1 VCDKSDFLTSPTLFT
16 VKCPTNLDRLL
27 SSCFD
32 TQTKLRL
39 LIFAK
44 HSMNNQS
51 SMTPTAAQ
59 QSLPLFNLH
68 RTVALQAIHR
78 ARCAPGTDALRFGVQ
93 TGEIN
98 LQQLLLL
105 PYRDRNAIVER
116 GLLST
121 STSARHA
128 YTNVHSPPYSSH
140 AAQML
145 VAFWSRC
152 AVALRSVCHRVSVM
166 HFPSSSRSC
175 TCSTHG
181 REACRGGLATTS
193 CRTFNSPRC
202 SHSLA
207 CWTQPAS
214 SR

>member
-16 VKCPTNLDRLL
+16 VNCPTNLDRLL

-44 HSMNNQS
+44 YSMNNQS

-68 RTVALQAIHR
+68 RTIALQAIYR
-78 ARCAPGTDALRFGVQ
+78 ARCAPVQ
-93 TGEIN
+93 MLYDLEFKRARSTSSSSFSC
-98 LQQLLLL
+98 
-105 PYRDRNAIVER
+105 PTAIATPLSNVPP
-116 GLLST
+116 LST

-128 YTNVHSPPYSSH
+128 YTNVHPPPYSSH

-152 AVALRSVCHRVSVM
+152 AVALRSVCHWASVM

-175 TCSTHG
+175 ACSTHG

-193 CRTFNSPRC
+193 CRTFNSPSC

>member
-32 TQTKLRL
+32 TQTKFRL

-68 RTVALQAIHR
+68 RTVALQAIYR

-116 GLLST
+116 GPLIDIYLGETRIYKRTSPTLLFACCPDVGRFLEPVRGRFAICLPPGFSNALSVKLAVLYMLNSRARSAPWRT
-121 STSARHA
+121 SDD
-128 YTNVHSPPYSSH
+128 
-140 AAQML
+140 
-145 VAFWSRC
+145 F
-152 AVALRSVCHRVSVM
+152 VSYI
-166 HFPSSSRSC
+166 
-175 TCSTHG
+175 
-181 REACRGGLATTS
+181 
-193 CRTFNSPRC
+193 
-202 SHSLA
+202 
-207 CWTQPAS
+207 
-214 SR
+214 